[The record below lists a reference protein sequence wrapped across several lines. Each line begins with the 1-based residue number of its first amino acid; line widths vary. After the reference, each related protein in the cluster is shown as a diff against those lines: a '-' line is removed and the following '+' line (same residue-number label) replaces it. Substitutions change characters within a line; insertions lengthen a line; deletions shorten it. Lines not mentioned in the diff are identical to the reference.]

1 VVCCRGE
8 CSWIS
13 GGAEWGCSGARIAR
27 RATGFAWVVGVGGE
41 GRLVAEVVGARRP
54 SAER

>member
-1 VVCCRGE
+1 
-8 CSWIS
+8 
-13 GGAEWGCSGARIAR
+13 
-27 RATGFAWVVGVGGE
+27 VVGVGGE